1 MFSIAFMSLQRESAL
16 CRASGAG
23 SGRSHSF
30 LHGDISDYSA
40 TASFALLG
48 RQVREP
54 TRALASGSGVL
65 APLEELYGP
74 VVFFFISFLPVLVGP
89 NSPMLF
95 GSSWGDR

>member
-1 MFSIAFMSLQRESAL
+1 MFFHCFHVLQRESAL

-23 SGRSHSF
+23 SGRSHLF

-48 RQVREP
+48 WQVREP

-65 APLEELYGP
+65 APLEELFGP
-74 VVFFFISFLPVLVGP
+74 VFFFFSFPFYQSL
-89 NSPMLF
+89 S
-95 GSSWGDR
+95 DRTLLGVVVWVFLG